1 MTPNDYTEAEGATV
15 EQAIRTALATLGAEE
30 ADVSIEVLATP
41 RAGLLGLGARQ
52 ARVRVRRRAPEP
64 ARSEV
69 ASPPPATRQ
78 RQETATIRAA
88 AVETVIAAPRE
99 DFSAAET
106 VEAVAVP
113 PRREAES
120 RSEEDSPDG
129 GPPRRSA
136 SLEDQ
141 SQEALK
147 LATDI
152 LELMGEAAE
161 AILSPGDPE
170 AIHIDIKGD
179 GSGIL
184 IGRHGQTLDAIEYLI
199 NRLLARHIKD
209 AAPVTVDVAA
219 YRARRGQQ
227 LERMA
232 LAMGERAKRERKTMA
247 LEPMAPRDR
256 RIVHLALKDDPLIVT
271 RSLGGGYMRALEI
284 VPEEGSREGGGE
296 HNPQRRRQ
304 PPREP
309 REQRESPPREQQRE
323 SPPREQRETPGQQGG
338 FKHGQKRIV

>member
-52 ARVRVRRRAPEP
+52 ARVRVRRRAPET

-69 ASPPPATRQ
+69 ASPPPGGRP
-78 RQETATIRAA
+78 RQETATVRPA
-88 AVETVIAAPRE
+88 AVETVIAAPRA
-99 DFSAAET
+99 DSSAAET
-106 VEAVAVP
+106 VEAVAP
-113 PRREAES
+113 ARRGGES
-120 RSEEDSPDG
+120 RSDEDSPDG

-199 NRLLARHIKD
+199 NRLLARRIKD

-232 LAMGERAKRERKTMA
+232 LAMGERAKRERKTVA

-284 VPEEGSREGGGE
+284 VPEEGSREGGAE
-296 HNPQRRRQ
+296 RQPQRRRQ

-309 REQRESPPREQQRE
+309 REQRESPPREQG
-323 SPPREQRETPGQQGG
+323 ETPGQQGG

>member
-1 MTPNDYTEAEGATV
+1 MTPNDYIEAEGATV
-15 EQAIRTALATLGAEE
+15 EQAIREALAALGAEE

-41 RAGLLGLGARQ
+41 RAGLLGIGVRQ
-52 ARVRVRRRAPEP
+52 ARVRVKRRAPEP

-69 ASPPPATRQ
+69 ASPPGARQ
-78 RQETATIRAA
+78 RQETVTIRAA
-88 AVETVIAAPRE
+88 AIETIITTPRE

-106 VEAVAVP
+106 VEAVAVAAP
-113 PRREAES
+113 TRREAEA
-120 RSEEDSPDG
+120 RSDEDSQEG

-147 LATDI
+147 LATDV

-161 AILSPGDPE
+161 AVLSPGDPE

-184 IGRHGQTLDAIEYLI
+184 IGRHGQTLDAMEYLI
-199 NRLLARHIKD
+199 NRLLARRIKD
-209 AAPVTVDVAA
+209 AAPVTLDVAA

-232 LAMGERAKRERKTMA
+232 LAMGERAKRERKTVA

-284 VPEEGSREGGGE
+284 VPAEAAREGGE
-296 HNPQRRRQ
+296 RNPQRRRQ

-309 REQRESPPREQQRE
+309 REQRESREPPAHEQRE
-323 SPPREQRETPGQQGG
+323 SPGQQGG

>member
-1 MTPNDYTEAEGATV
+1 MTPNDYIEAEGATV
-15 EQAIRTALATLGAEE
+15 EQAIREALAALGAEE

-41 RAGLLGLGARQ
+41 RAGLLGLGVRQ

-69 ASPPPATRQ
+69 ASPPAARQ
-78 RQETATIRAA
+78 RQETVTIRAA
-88 AVETVIAAPRE
+88 AVETVITAPRE

-106 VEAVAVP
+106 VEAVPVASP
-113 PRREAES
+113 TRREAEA
-120 RSEEDSPDG
+120 RSDEDSQEG

-147 LATDI
+147 LATDV

-161 AILSPGDPE
+161 AALSPGDPE

-184 IGRHGQTLDAIEYLI
+184 IGRHGQTLDAMEYLI
-199 NRLLARHIKD
+199 NRLLARRIKD
-209 AAPVTVDVAA
+209 AAPVTLDVAA

-232 LAMGERAKRERKTMA
+232 LAMGERAKRERKTVA

-284 VPEEGSREGGGE
+284 VPAEAAREGGE
-296 HNPQRRRQ
+296 RNPQRRRQ

-309 REQRESPPREQQRE
+309 REQRESPPNEQRE
-323 SPPREQRETPGQQGG
+323 SPGQQGG